1 MKIPPHEF
9 EIADR
14 YYHELD
20 RLLGETPSAAEER
33 ERSSFWRLAE
43 PFCRRFVIFG
53 AGQLGRKV
61 ADTLRRHRIEPLA
74 FADNDSQL
82 WGRPIDGIAVCS
94 PADAAAQWGNQA
106 TFVISIWPSR
116 ASDTYLD
123 RERQL
128 RNSGCVNVI
137 PFLPLLWTEPA
148 ACLPHFSLAAPH
160 LILADA
166 PLIRRCGSLWTD
178 PASADAYLGILRW
191 RLLADFSG
199 IPARVDGEQY
209 FPDDLFA
216 VGPGDVLV
224 DCGAFDGDTIRPF
237 LRRVGDNECGVI
249 ALEPD
254 PRNRAALQAFVAS
267 LGARGSS
274 IVTVPCA
281 AGRRRESLQ
290 FSATGTEM
298 ASVASAGPLTVEA
311 VPLDELLA
319 DRSPSLIK
327 MDIEGFELEALAGS
341 VDVIRRSHPVIAV
354 AVYHHSDHLWKVPLA
369 IAAASTPEF
378 DGGKCAKYSFF
389 LRSYQ
394 HEFWET
400 VCYAVPLRR

>member
-1 MKIPPHEF
+1 
-9 EIADR
+9 
-14 YYHELD
+14 
-20 RLLGETPSAAEER
+20 
-33 ERSSFWRLAE
+33 
-43 PFCRRFVIFG
+43 
-53 AGQLGRKV
+53 LGRKV
-61 ADTLRRHRIEPLA
+61 ADTLRRHGIEPLA
-74 FADNDSQL
+74 FADNNSQL

-94 PADAAAQWGNQA
+94 PADAAAQWGNRA

-116 ASDTYLD
+116 ASDTYPD

-128 RNSGCVNVI
+128 RNSGCASVI
-137 PFLPLLWTEPA
+137 PFLPLLWTDSA

-160 LILADA
+160 VILADA

-178 PASADAYLGILRW
+178 PASADAFLRILRW

-267 LGARGSS
+267 LGVRGSS

-298 ASVASAGPLTVEA
+298 ASVASAGSLTVEA
-311 VPLDELLA
+311 VPLDEVLA
-319 DRSPSLIK
+319 DQSPSLIK

-341 VDVIRRSHPVIAV
+341 VDVIRRCHPVMAV
-354 AVYHHSDHLWKVPLA
+354 TVYHHSDHLWKVPLA
-369 IAAASTPEF
+369 IAAASNAEF
-378 DGGKCAKYSFF
+378 DGGKCSQYSFF